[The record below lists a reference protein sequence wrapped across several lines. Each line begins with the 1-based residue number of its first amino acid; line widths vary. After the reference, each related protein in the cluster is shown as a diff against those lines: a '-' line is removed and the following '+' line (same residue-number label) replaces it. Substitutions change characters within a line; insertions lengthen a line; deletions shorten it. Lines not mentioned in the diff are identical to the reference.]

1 MITQAKSNILLLT
14 KDKTAEAMLHSVLD
28 KNQNMVL
35 SGICEEFSELTSY
48 AKDTNFQ
55 TIIVDID
62 PEPLRILTK
71 IGTITA
77 MYPEMRVVVI
87 SNSFNNELILHA
99 MHAGARHFLRKSSIE
114 TDLEEALSQIISD
127 GLKSESK
134 SGSIISVI
142 PVSGGCGA
150 TTVAINLSNE
160 IRIASSA
167 EVLIIDMD
175 GYYATVALYLGISA
189 KYGMSDILS
198 HKDVI
203 DENLLRSSSY
213 NYMKD
218 FHVLTNK
225 SIISSFE
232 SNPLQHDN
240 LTSILEVCKNAYKYT
255 VVDTPSRLDKDIMK
269 KLLDVSEVILIVFH
283 ATVKDLKLAQS
294 LLSSIRP
301 LTSSKR
307 IILLANQFD
316 KRNSLLTL
324 EDCKQALG
332 LDRLYSICS
341 DSQKALDSFNL
352 GQPIAQFAAKSKI
365 RQDFQELASNIIDA
379 SQLNQKDNILGCK

>member
-1 MITQAKSNILLLT
+1 MITQTKFNILLLT
-14 KDKTAEAMLHSVLD
+14 KDKTAEEMLRSVLD
-28 KNQNMVL
+28 KNQNMIM
-35 SGICEEFSELTSY
+35 SGICQEFSELTSCL
-48 AKDTNFQ
+48 KDTDFQ

-62 PEPLRILTK
+62 PDPLRILTK
-71 IGTITA
+71 VGTITA
-77 MYPEMRVVVI
+77 MYPEMRIVVI
-87 SNSFNNELILHA
+87 SNNFNNELILHA
-99 MHAGARHFLRKSSIE
+99 MHAGARHFLRKSSIG
-114 TDLEEALSQIISD
+114 TDLEGVLSQIISD

-167 EVLIIDMD
+167 EVLIMDMD
-175 GYYATVALYLGISA
+175 SYYATVALYLGISA
-189 KYGMSDILS
+189 KYGISDILS

-213 NYMKD
+213 SYMKD
-218 FHVLTNK
+218 FHVLASK
-225 SIISSFE
+225 SVIGSPE
-232 SNPLQHDN
+232 LNPLEHN
-240 LTSILEVCKNAYKYT
+240 NFASILELCKNAYKYT
-255 VVDTPSRLDKDIMK
+255 VIDTPCRLDKDVMK
-269 KLLDVSEVILIVFH
+269 KLLDVSEVVLVVFR
-283 ATVKDLKLAQS
+283 TIVKDLKLAQS

-301 LTSSKR
+301 LISSER

-316 KRNSLLTL
+316 KRNSLLSL
-324 EDCKQALG
+324 EDCKKALG

-341 DSQKALDSFNL
+341 DSQKALDSFNI

-379 SQLNQKDNILGCK
+379 SQLSQKDNILGCK